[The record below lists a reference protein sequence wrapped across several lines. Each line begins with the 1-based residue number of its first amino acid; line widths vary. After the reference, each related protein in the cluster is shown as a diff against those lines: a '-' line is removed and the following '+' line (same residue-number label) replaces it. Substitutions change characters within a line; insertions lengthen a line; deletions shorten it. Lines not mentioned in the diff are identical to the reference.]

1 MGRKVKVLNLQVN
14 TYGNYLGIDKGCI
27 TLRDKEKKV
36 QRFPLSEAEVG
47 EIVLNCGNTVSV
59 DALAMLALWGI
70 DVVIATHNGRPIAML
85 KNLAD
90 DSHVKTRIAQYES
103 LINGKGIDI
112 AKQIIIAKLLSQNLI
127 LKKYGLRQHDLMRI
141 KETINELETQD
152 LGLLRKRLTNIEG
165 RFSRNYFGQ
174 VFQLFPYGIRPDRR
188 RGQFAYDGVNN
199 LFNLAYEQ
207 LFWKCY
213 RALSKA
219 HLETHMGYV
228 HIPLFGRPSLVC
240 DFVELYR
247 YLFDD
252 YLIRYSKD
260 LMGRDFVATAF
271 SFKGKKGKRMFL
283 SRKDIYGLLNGL
295 YAHFRTPVMVPRMN
309 KGNKQE
315 IESLINEEAFQL
327 AKYLREKFRFGHL
340 GYPN

>member
-103 LINGKGIDI
+103 LSNGKGIDI

-165 RFSRNYFGQ
+165 RFSRNYFGSS
-174 VFQLFPYGIRPDRR
+174 
-188 RGQFAYDGVNN
+188 
-199 LFNLAYEQ
+199 
-207 LFWKCY
+207 
-213 RALSKA
+213 LSA
-219 HLETHMGYV
+219 V
-228 HIPLFGRPSLVC
+228 SLW
-240 DFVELYR
+240 Y
-247 YLFDD
+247 
-252 YLIRYSKD
+252 
-260 LMGRDFVATAF
+260 
-271 SFKGKKGKRMFL
+271 
-283 SRKDIYGLLNGL
+283 
-295 YAHFRTPVMVPRMN
+295 
-309 KGNKQE
+309 
-315 IESLINEEAFQL
+315 
-327 AKYLREKFRFGHL
+327 
-340 GYPN
+340 